1 MVLFNNAIDRK
12 QVATLARRIY
22 PSTSAVFMKRF
33 ERATS
38 YPYGHL
44 VIDLKSDTA
53 EKNSLH
59 TNIFDTAKTMD
70 EKMAE
75 DRGSVGTIYEE
86 EEEEERGGRLR
97 KRRIEEEEEEEEA
110 EEEEMGE
117 GNMSVIRSDLPP
129 GRQEHQELKE
139 HTICLA
145 NHTNSN
151 DCVLRQLII
160 DRLNRWIIPQTEEEA
175 AESYPDMNPES
186 ALEVIL
192 NERLP
197 EIHKMAREFL
207 RVQLVS
213 IYYMEKCPLY
223 TSLMNTAERLHSN
236 SHFSVPLAITEA
248 IRLNKPKLT
257 KVLVKRK
264 PQENSD
270 E

>member
-1 MVLFNNAIDRK
+1 MRK
-12 QVATLARRIY
+12 R
-22 PSTSAVFMKRF
+22 
-33 ERATS
+33 
-38 YPYGHL
+38 
-44 VIDLKSDTA
+44 
-53 EKNSLH
+53 
-59 TNIFDTAKTMD
+59 
-70 EKMAE
+70 
-75 DRGSVGTIYEE
+75 
-86 EEEEERGGRLR
+86 
-97 KRRIEEEEEEEEA
+97 RRIEEEEEEEED
-110 EEEEMGE
+110 EEEEMEE

-151 DCVLRQLII
+151 DCVLRQLIM
-160 DRLNRWIIPQTEEEA
+160 DRSNRWIIPQTEEED

-207 RVQLVS
+207 RDQLVS
-213 IYYMEKCPLY
+213 IYYMKKCPLY
-223 TSLMNTAERLHSN
+223 TSLMNTAERLHRN
-236 SHFSVPLAITEA
+236 SHLSVPLAITEA

-264 PQENSD
+264 PQEKSD
-270 E
+270 ESH